1 MQGLVFDIKRFAVH
15 DGPGIRTT
23 LFLKGCPLSCAWC
36 HNPEGTSPEPQ
47 TVTKSISLDG
57 QVFQEEEKVGLSMS
71 VEQVMQELLKE
82 KVFMD
87 CSEGGVTFSGGE
99 PLMQPAFLKSLLVAC
114 KKEGL
119 HTAVDTSGYAKLS
132 IIQDIAPYTDL
143 FLYDLKLMDDQAH
156 HHFTTVSNKLIL
168 DNLIYLLEKRHPLRI
183 RIPVIPEINFNQE
196 NTNECLRFLVAHPGN
211 IQGVDL
217 LPYHNM
223 ANHKY
228 LRFKKENSLS
238 SLQSLPKSSL
248 IAMKEQ
254 FEQAGYET
262 KIGG

>member
-1 MQGLVFDIKRFAVH
+1 MQALVFDIKRFAVH

-23 LFLKGCPLSCAWC
+23 VFLKGCPLNCAWC
-36 HNPEGTSPEPQ
+36 HNPEGISPNVQ
-47 TVTKSISLDG
+47 TVIKTIRVDG
-57 QVFQEEEKVGLSMS
+57 KEFKEEEIIGNRLS
-71 VEQVMQELLKE
+71 VEQVLSEVLKE

-87 CSEGGVTFSGGE
+87 SSEGGVTFSGGE
-99 PLMQPAFLKSLLVAC
+99 PLMQPAFLKALLVAC

-132 IIQDIAPYTDL
+132 VVQDIAPYTDL
-143 FLYDLKLMDDQAH
+143 FLYDLKLMDDKAH
-156 HHFTTVSNKLIL
+156 QFFTAVSNKLIL
-168 DNLIYLLEKRHPLRI
+168 DNLIYLLENRHPLRI
-183 RIPVIPEINFNQE
+183 RIPVIPEVNFNQE
-196 NTNECLRFLVAHPGN
+196 NTTECLQFLAAHPGN

-223 ANHKY
+223 ANQKY

-238 SLQSLPKSSL
+238 SLQSLPNSSL
-248 IAMKEQ
+248 TKIREQ
-254 FEQAGYET
+254 FERAGFET

>member
-23 LFLKGCPLSCAWC
+23 VFLKGCPLCCAWC
-36 HNPEGTSPEPQ
+36 HNPEGISPDPQ
-47 TVTKSISLDG
+47 TVSKSISVDG
-57 QVFQEEEKVGLSMS
+57 KLFQEEERVGFTMS

-87 CSEGGVTFSGGE
+87 SSEGGVTFSGGE
-99 PLMQPAFLKSLLVAC
+99 PMMQYTFLKALLIAC

-119 HTAVDTSGYAKLS
+119 HTVVDTSGYAKLS
-132 IIQDIAPYTDL
+132 VIQAISPYTDL
-143 FLYDLKLMDDQAH
+143 FLYDLKLMNDQAH
-156 HHFTTVSNKLIL
+156 HYFTAVSNKLIL
-168 DNLIYLLEKRHPLRI
+168 DNLIYLLDNKHPLRI

-196 NTNECLRFLVAHPGN
+196 NIDECLRFLAAHPGN
-211 IQGVDL
+211 IKGVDL

-248 IAMKEQ
+248 LRMKEQ
-254 FEQAGYET
+254 FERVGFET

>member
-1 MQGLVFDIKRFAVH
+1 MQALVFDIKRFAVH

-23 LFLKGCPLSCAWC
+23 VFLKGCPLNCAWC
-36 HNPEGTSPEPQ
+36 HNPEGISPNVQ
-47 TVTKSISLDG
+47 TVVKTIRVDG
-57 QVFQEEEKVGLSMS
+57 KEFKEEEIIGTRLS
-71 VEQVMQELLKE
+71 VEQVLTEVLKE

-87 CSEGGVTFSGGE
+87 SSEGGVTFSGGE
-99 PLMQPAFLKSLLVAC
+99 PLMQPAFLKALLVAC

-132 IIQDIAPYTDL
+132 VIQDIAAYTDL

-156 HHFTTVSNKLIL
+156 QFFTAVSNKLIL
-168 DNLIYLLEKRHPLRI
+168 DNLIYLLENRHPLRI
-183 RIPVIPEINFNQE
+183 RIPVIPEVNFNQE
-196 NTNECLRFLVAHPGN
+196 NTTECLQFLAAHPGN

-223 ANHKY
+223 ANQKY

-238 SLQSLPKSSL
+238 SLQSLPNSSL
-248 IAMKEQ
+248 TKIREQ
-254 FEQAGYET
+254 FERAGFET

>member
-1 MQGLVFDIKRFAVH
+1 MQALVFDIKRFAVH

-23 LFLKGCPLSCAWC
+23 VFLKGCPLNCAWC
-36 HNPEGTSPEPQ
+36 HNPEGISPNVQ
-47 TVTKSISLDG
+47 TVIKTIRVDG
-57 QVFQEEEKVGLSMS
+57 KEFKEEEIIGNRLS
-71 VEQVMQELLKE
+71 VEQVLSEVLKE

-87 CSEGGVTFSGGE
+87 SSEGGVTFSGGE
-99 PLMQPAFLKSLLVAC
+99 PLMQPAFLKALLVAC

-132 IIQDIAPYTDL
+132 VVQDIAPYTDL

-156 HHFTTVSNKLIL
+156 QFFTAVSNKLIL
-168 DNLIYLLEKRHPLRI
+168 DNLIYLLENRHPLRI
-183 RIPVIPEINFNQE
+183 RIPVIPEVNFNQE
-196 NTNECLRFLVAHPGN
+196 NTTECLQFLAAHSGN

-223 ANHKY
+223 ANQKY

-238 SLQSLPKSSL
+238 SLQSLPNSSL
-248 IAMKEQ
+248 TKIREQ
-254 FEQAGYET
+254 FERAGFET